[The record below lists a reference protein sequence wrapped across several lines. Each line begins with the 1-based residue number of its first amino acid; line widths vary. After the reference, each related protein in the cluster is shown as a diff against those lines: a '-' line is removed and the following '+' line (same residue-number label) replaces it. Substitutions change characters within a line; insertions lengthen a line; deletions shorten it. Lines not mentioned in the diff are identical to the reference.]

1 MIRKHKTLGIYLGLF
16 FFLLLLLLGINTGE
30 TLAILEKATRICLS
44 CIGLG

>member
-30 TLAILEKATRICLS
+30 TLAIL
-44 CIGLG
+44 